1 MQWAQEIEALFIY
14 LNIFCNWIQREQLLP
29 YLLHLYLGF
38 TCIQLLQRP
47 AISLNI
53 DQKHAFSFR
62 RLVAAGSVDS
72 RTLYCELNDKKGLS
86 VTATLGSRAATW
98 LVVTGLMKICFQIF
112 YPRAVFMFKYSVG
125 RSWLDAGRQNSID
138 PSFVVLGSP
147 ISHVEPFLKWL
158 IFLYVTT

>member
-1 MQWAQEIEALFIY
+1 MQCAQEIEALFILEHILQ
-14 LNIFCNWIQREQLLP
+14 LNSTWTTPPVPTPFIFGICMYSTSCYFIKR
-29 YLLHLYLGF
+29 
-38 TCIQLLQRP
+38 R
-47 AISLNI
+47 S
-53 DQKHAFSFR
+53 KHAFSFR